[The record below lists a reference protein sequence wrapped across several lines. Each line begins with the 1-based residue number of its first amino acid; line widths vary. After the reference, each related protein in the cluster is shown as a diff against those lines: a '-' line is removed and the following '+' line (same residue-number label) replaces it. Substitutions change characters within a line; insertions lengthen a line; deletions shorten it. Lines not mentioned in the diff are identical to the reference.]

1 MIKVIGIGNSLMCDD
16 GIALMVIDCIEG
28 KLQELGLG
36 IGCIKAETDFNYAL
50 DNIEKGDII
59 FILDSTQL
67 GEEFGQ
73 ITQIPL
79 DNIKQ
84 YSNEILSIHNM
95 SLLSLIKHFKIEI
108 SGAVLAIKVSE
119 VKFSLKISSELNQ
132 RFEQICNE
140 IYLIIKELSLKYLK
154 MGENSA

>member
-16 GIALMVIDCIEG
+16 GIALKVIDSIEG
-28 KLQELGLG
+28 KIEELGLG

-95 SLLSLIKHFKIEI
+95 SLLSLIQHFKIEI

-119 VKFSLKISSELNQ
+119 VKFSLKITSELNQ

>member
-1 MIKVIGIGNSLMCDD
+1 MCDD
-16 GIALMVIDCIEG
+16 GIALRVIDSIEG
-28 KLQELGLG
+28 KLEELGLG
-36 IGCIKAETDFNYAL
+36 IRCIKAETDFNYAL

-67 GEEFGQ
+67 GEELGQ

-79 DNIKQ
+79 NNYMQ
-84 YSNEILSIHNM
+84 CSNEILSVHNM

-119 VKFSLKISSELNQ
+119 VKFSLKITSELNQ

-154 MGENSA
+154 MGEDIA